1 MTAVVLHSAVVDVI
15 AREIIDGTLTAG
27 ATLTLD
33 AIQQRFGVSRTVSRE
48 VMRSLEAVTLVRA
61 RRRVGL
67 VVQPLREWDLL
78 DPRVIAWR
86 LESPWREKQL
96 DSLTQLRTAV
106 EPVAAGAAARNATPD
121 QREEIVAVAELLAE
135 LGRSGDLEAFLEADI
150 RYHSLLLEASGNEL
164 FDALHDVL
172 AVTLAGRT
180 HSGLMPRFPRPEAID
195 AHLAVARA
203 VQAGDGDTA
212 YRTMVGM
219 LGELRADLFGSS
231 SVTRGP

>member
-15 AREIIDGTLTAG
+15 AREIVDGTLAAG

-33 AIQQRFGVSRTVSRE
+33 AIQQRFEVSRTVSRE
-48 VMRSLEAVTLVRA
+48 VMRSLESVTLVRA

-67 VVQPLREWDLL
+67 VVQPMREWDLL

-96 DSLTQLRTAV
+96 DSLTQLRTAI
-106 EPVAAGAAARNATPD
+106 EPVAAGAAARNATPA
-121 QREEIVAVAELLAE
+121 QRREIVAIAERLAE
-135 LGRSGDLEAFLEADI
+135 LGTSGDLETFLEADI

-164 FDALHDVL
+164 FGALHDVL

-180 HSGLMPRFPRPEAID
+180 HGGLMPRFPRSEAID

-203 VQAGDGDTA
+203 VQSGDGDAA
-212 YRTMVGM
+212 YQTMVGM
-219 LGELRADLFGSS
+219 LGDLRADLFG
-231 SVTRGP
+231 P